1 MVNTFT
7 AASGTNYYGA
17 TIFATTPVEQI
28 DFAPGLAVAK
38 FAASQFNNSQISSS
52 VVIFASS
59 PADTEVVEVAM
70 NAFDGSFS
78 IAGWSFLGF
87 VGEGGTDG
95 PDQVHIVGSSA
106 PDIITGNDQ
115 SGLIEV
121 IEGGLGTD
129 ELHGG
134 GANDVFVYSNPG
146 DIEPGEVISG
156 GGGSNSIRL
165 DGVGS
170 SFDFT
175 GAIISSVTELD
186 IVSGNTS
193 ATFTGSQIQMAGI
206 TLVAD
211 EFSLGDETLIVNGSS
226 VNLSGVTF
234 QNWSAS
240 DRVLI
245 NGTTSSDMLI
255 GAAVSNIIDGGPGN
269 DSLVGGAGA
278 DRFVFDTAL
287 NKLTNVDHIAN
298 FQQGIDKIA
307 LSRHI
312 FGANLAVNVHT
323 FHAAHGAKAGADAD
337 DRIVYNKT
345 TGALYFDK
353 DGAGGAAAIK
363 FAVLD
368 AHPANLSPHDFVLVA

>member
-121 IEGGLGTD
+121 IEGG
-129 ELHGG
+129 
-134 GANDVFVYSNPG
+134 
-146 DIEPGEVISG
+146 
-156 GGGSNSIRL
+156 
-165 DGVGS
+165 
-170 SFDFT
+170 
-175 GAIISSVTELD
+175 
-186 IVSGNTS
+186 
-193 ATFTGSQIQMAGI
+193 
-206 TLVAD
+206 
-211 EFSLGDETLIVNGSS
+211 
-226 VNLSGVTF
+226 
-234 QNWSAS
+234 
-240 DRVLI
+240 
-245 NGTTSSDMLI
+245 
-255 GAAVSNIIDGGPGN
+255 
-269 DSLVGGAGA
+269 
-278 DRFVFDTAL
+278 
-287 NKLTNVDHIAN
+287 
-298 FQQGIDKIA
+298 
-307 LSRHI
+307 
-312 FGANLAVNVHT
+312 
-323 FHAAHGAKAGADAD
+323 
-337 DRIVYNKT
+337 
-345 TGALYFDK
+345 
-353 DGAGGAAAIK
+353 
-363 FAVLD
+363 
-368 AHPANLSPHDFVLVA
+368 